1 MHMENNNSKKTATV
15 NKIEKILN
23 KLNLTDSAKFNYNL
37 SNISSLRVGGKCV
50 CFVKVDKRQDLLRL
64 FEELNK
70 DKSINYLIVGSCTN
84 ILFNDDY
91 LDLLIIKL
99 GKDFN
104 YLKLEKNKNKNENNC
119 KNKNYDCSVG
129 LVAGAACN
137 LQKFIIFSAKY
148 GFDFS
153 FLAGIPGTIGGA
165 VIGNSGTSNLGI
177 NSAVKKIKYLAYNK
191 IKTDKDFDRFI
202 LKYKTKSL
210 TLKDF
215 NYRKLK
221 IENLIVLT
229 DVYFKNLF
237 DFYKHNKVSK
247 NGIYLENHYKNLKNL
262 KDLKDLKNIETLD
275 EQLKKD
281 ILKKISEKIKEKKEK
296 QPYKSF
302 NAGCFFKNPD
312 NIKLSAA
319 QLIEKCGFK
328 GFKFGGA
335 RVSPKHANFI
345 ENFKDA
351 TAKDIF
357 ILSKIIKYYIKD
369 KYNID
374 LEYEIKLVGFK

>member
-1 MHMENNNSKKTATV
+1 MENNNNNKNSATV

-23 KLNLTDSAKFNYNL
+23 MLNLTDSAKFNYNL
-37 SNISSLRVGGKCV
+37 SNISSLRVGGRCA

-64 FEELNK
+64 FDKLNK
-70 DKSINYLIVGSCTN
+70 DKSINYLIVGSCSN
-84 ILFNDDY
+84 ILFNDGY

-104 YLKLEKNKNKNENNC
+104 YLKLEKYKNKNKNKY
-119 KNKNYDCSVG
+119 KNKNYDCSFT
-129 LVAGAACN
+129 LVVGAAFN

-153 FLAGIPGTIGGA
+153 FLAGIPGTVGGA
-165 VIGNSGTSNLGI
+165 VIGNSGTSYLGI
-177 NSAVKKIKYLAYNK
+177 NSVVKKIRYLAYNK
-191 IKTDKDFDRFI
+191 IKSDKGLDRFI
-202 LKYKTKSL
+202 LKYKSKFL
-210 TLKDF
+210 TPKDF
-215 NYRKLK
+215 DYRKLK

-237 DFYKHNKVSK
+237 DLQNHNKDSK
-247 NGIYLENHYKNLKNL
+247 NDVFPENCYENLKNFKTL
-262 KDLKDLKNIETLD
+262 KTLKNIEMVD
-275 EQLKKD
+275 EHIRKD

-296 QPYKSF
+296 QPYNSF

-374 LEYEIKLVGFK
+374 LEYEIKLVGFD